1 MTDTGQSNRINKMIM
16 EYRLEN
22 GNPLKCL
29 NITDEELEMLRDK
42 FLGDNTRKLDLK

>member
-1 MTDTGQSNRINKMIM
+1 MAKWQKDI
-16 EYRLEN
+16 LEN

-42 FLGDNTRKLDLK
+42 FLGDNTRKLDLKQYFMI